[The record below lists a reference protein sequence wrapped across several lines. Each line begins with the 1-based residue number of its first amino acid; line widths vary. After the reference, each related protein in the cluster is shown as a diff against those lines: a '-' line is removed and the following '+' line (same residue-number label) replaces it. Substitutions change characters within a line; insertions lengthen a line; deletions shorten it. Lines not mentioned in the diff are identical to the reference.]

1 MSRFTAAAG
10 LVLGGAA
17 AAVAVSAK
25 AQELSS
31 RAFFSQRFQAPLTNG
46 SGDVSDSL
54 AVNSVTNLGFL
65 FRAQTPRTRWS
76 LAPGVSYAFSSDEEF
91 STEIPFPRFNGS
103 VSHAATQRLTLGANA
118 SFSPDL
124 VSETQFEDTGRTE
137 DEGIELDG
145 SASVSASFAVDPLNS
160 LSAGLSGSIREF
172 VDAPEDFESTRS
184 VGVSL
189 SWSRRLDPNS
199 SGSLSLSTRR
209 FDSDDGASSLS
220 TSLSAGYSTSLAPT
234 VSLSTSAGL
243 SYSVTE
249 RVAQDQGA
257 GRDITIDDENVGF
270 IGSIGVQRSNPSG
283 DVSLRLSQDVRQN
296 AFGDLVSDLV
306 LGLSYSRP
314 LTTDSNVS
322 LGVSARSAN
331 PLFVSSD
338 SESDART
345 LSFRA
350 GYSVD
355 LGWDVSARFGYSARL
370 REDDDRTVTH
380 TLSLRLSRAF
390 DLLP

>member
-1 MSRFTAAAG
+1 MSRLAAAAG

-17 AAVAVSAK
+17 AAALSAK
-25 AQELSS
+25 AQEVSS

-46 SGDVSDSL
+46 SGDDADSL
-54 AVNSVTNLGFL
+54 VVDSVTNLGFL
-65 FRAQTPRTRWS
+65 IQGQSPRTSWTF
-76 LAPGVSYAFSSDEEF
+76 APGVSYAFSSDEEF

-103 VSHAATQRLTLGANA
+103 LSHAATQRLTLGANA

-145 SASVSASFAVDPLNS
+145 SAAVSASFAVDSLNS
-160 LSAGLSGSIREF
+160 LSAGLSGSVREF

-184 VGVSL
+184 VGGSL
-189 SWSRRLDPNS
+189 SWSRRLDPES

-209 FDSDDGASSLS
+209 FESDDDRSSLS
-220 TSLSAGYSTSLAPT
+220 TSVSAGYSTALAPT

-249 RVAQDQGA
+249 RVAQDPA
-257 GRDITIDDENVGF
+257 TGRDVTIDDENVGF
-270 IGSIGVQRSNPSG
+270 IGSIGVDRSNPAG
-283 DVSLRLSQDVRQN
+283 DVSLRLAQDVRQN

-306 LGLSYSRP
+306 FDLNYSRS
-314 LTTDSNVS
+314 LTTASSVS
-322 LGVSARSAN
+322 LGVGARSAN
-331 PLFVSSD
+331 PLFANPD
-338 SESDART
+338 AESDVRT
-345 LSFRA
+345 FLFRA
-350 GYSVD
+350 GYGVD
-355 LGWDVSARFGYSARL
+355 LGWDVSARLGYSARL
-370 REDDDRTVTH
+370 RVDDDRTVTH
-380 TLSLRLSRAF
+380 RLTLRLSRAF